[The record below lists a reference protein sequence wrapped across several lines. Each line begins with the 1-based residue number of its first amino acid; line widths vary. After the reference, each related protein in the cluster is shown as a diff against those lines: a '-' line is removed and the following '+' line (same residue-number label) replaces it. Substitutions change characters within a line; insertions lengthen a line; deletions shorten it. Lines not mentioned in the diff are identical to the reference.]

1 MPGAYV
7 AGGCSGSAAEAR
19 LPRLDGVSGTVSTTQ
34 RQQRRTPWA
43 AAAAGAFGFVVV
55 LWALELVDAASGRDL
70 DRYGVRPRSEEGLLG
85 IVLAPLLHAGWLHL
99 EANTVPCLLLL
110 FLVLLSGVARG
121 LLATAVIWLVG
132 GLGVWLVAPGDEVHL
147 GASVL
152 VFGWL
157 VHLLLRGLF
166 TRSARELLLAVVL
179 FFAFGGLLAGVLPG
193 EPGVSWQGH
202 LFGAL
207 GGALSAYLLSRPGR
221 AGRAAPTRPPRAGT
235 PRRG

>member
-1 MPGAYV
+1 V
-7 AGGCSGSAAEAR
+7 TTAG
-19 LPRLDGVSGTVSTTQ
+19 PTTSQ
-34 RQQRRTPWA
+34 ERRTPWA
-43 AAAAGAFGFVVV
+43 AAAAGSFGFVVV
-55 LWALELVDAASGRDL
+55 LWALELVDAASGHDL
-70 DRYGVRPRSEEGLLG
+70 DQHGVRPRSEEGLLG

-99 EANTVPCLLLL
+99 EANSLPCLLLL
-110 FLVLLSGVARG
+110 FLVLLSGIARG
-121 LLATAVIWLVG
+121 LLATAIIWVVG
-132 GLGVWLVAPGDEVHL
+132 GLGVWLVAPGNEVHL

-157 VHLLLRGLF
+157 VHLLLRGF
-166 TRSARELLLAVVL
+166 WNRSARELLLAVVL
-179 FFAFGGLLAGVLPG
+179 LFAFGGLLVGVLPG

-221 AGRAAPTRPPRAGT
+221 AGRAAPTRPRRAGT